1 MWYEVYEEDAGAWRW
16 RLWSDGGKSV
26 AMSARSYDAKAACLY
41 DIALTMS
48 SSRATIRELDRPFL
62 HLVDGAATG

>member
-1 MWYEVYEEDAGAWRW
+1 MWFEVYEEGAGAWRW

-26 AMSARSYDAKAACLY
+26 AISAQSYEAKAACLY

-62 HLVDGAATG
+62 RLVDGAASG

>member
-1 MWYEVYEEDAGAWRW
+1 MWYEVFEEDGGSWRW

-26 AMSARSYDAKAACLY
+26 AMSAQSYDAKAACLY

-48 SSRATIRELDRPFL
+48 SSRASIRELDRPFL
-62 HLVDGAATG
+62 RIVNGAAAG